1 MIVSA
6 AATASKNLPPFTVI
20 CSLPASL
27 IAESTASGMENF
39 NAQEKSTMSTDKARN
54 ILRVSK
60 KLKILPAKVYGTN
73 LSARLAALLSTAD
86 FICSDFSIMV
96 TI

>member
-1 MIVSA
+1 MVSA

-20 CSLPASL
+20 CSFPASRM
-27 IAESTASGMENF
+27 AESTASGMENF
-39 NAQEKSTMSTDKARN
+39 NAQEKSTISTDKARR
-54 ILRVSK
+54 IFRVSR

-73 LSARLAALLSTAD
+73 LSARLAALLSAAD